1 MHYNICMGMKKI
13 KREIQ
18 KYADAAYND
27 GYDEGYFD
35 GNTESDVRFNQGIAA
50 ERNRI
55 INLFKMLSENEL
67 EQGSGQKAKHFREVV
82 DLIKVADMLENAEGF
97 VEDEF

>member
-1 MHYNICMGMKKI
+1 MGMKKI
-13 KREIQ
+13 KREVQ
-18 KYADAAYND
+18 KYADAAYDD
-27 GYDEGYFD
+27 GYNEGYLD
-35 GNTESDVRFNQGIAA
+35 GSAEAEDRFNEGISA

-55 INLFKMLSENEL
+55 INLFRMLSENEL